1 MFTSLTTKILSLI
14 LISYYAVVESNYKIE
29 ILLTKYHCRSRN
41 DTELITSS
49 LYVHNGVRFDYKWV
63 TNATFYTSAML
74 NGGHFGK
81 WLPRLSW
88 SKFSRAQYL
97 NLFIIYWSTS
107 VPNLV
112 LLDKFEQ

>member
-1 MFTSLTTKILSLI
+1 MNRLCWKGFIRVTKCFKGFNSSLNKFKLHVFKFLDKISKI
-14 LISYYAVVESNYKIE
+14 GNVSNKFNKIA
-29 ILLTKYHCRSRN
+29 SRN
-41 DTELITSS
+41 DTELITSG

-88 SKFSRAQYL
+88 
-97 NLFIIYWSTS
+97 
-107 VPNLV
+107 
-112 LLDKFEQ
+112 